1 MAGVQRLTFVHR
13 IYLDHAA
20 TTPLHPEVLEAML
33 PYLREE
39 YGNPSSVHGFGQ
51 RARGA
56 IDEAR
61 AKVAALI
68 GARDSEIVFT
78 GSGTEADNLAI
89 NGALAG
95 ALAGALTS
103 ADDDGSVRA
112 VRTDL
117 VTSAIEHHAII
128 STAKALD
135 RDKHRVTSVTAGTSG
150 QVDLEKLRAAVDERT
165 ALVSVMFANN
175 ETGVLQPIED
185 VVRIAREKGALVHSD
200 AVQGLGKAAID
211 LSSLRLDL
219 MSMSAHKIYGPKGVG
234 ALYVRSGTR
243 MTAHIRGGSQERN
256 RRAGTENVAGIAG
269 FGKAAELA
277 QQRWHEDSTRIGKLR
292 DELEAKLIGTGGSV
306 VRNGSAERICS
317 TLSLSFEGV
326 SGEDLLIALD
336 LVGIAVSTG
345 AACAAGS
352 PEPSHVLKGMGLSR
366 DRINS
371 SLRFS
376 LGRGTTAEEI
386 DHTVR
391 AVHEA
396 VERLRRTTVDSKLR

>member
-1 MAGVQRLTFVHR
+1 VSRL

-20 TTPLHPEVLEAML
+20 TTPLDPEVLEAML

-51 RARGA
+51 RARGV

-61 AKVAALI
+61 AKLSALI

-95 ALAGALTS
+95 ALSS
-103 ADDDGSVRA
+103 ADNGA
-112 VRTDL
+112 IRTDL

-128 STAKALD
+128 NTAKALD
-135 RDKHRVTSVTAGTSG
+135 RNRHRVTSIAAGTSG
-150 QVDLEKLRAAVDERT
+150 QIDLEQLRAAVNEKT

-175 ETGVLQPIED
+175 ETGVLQPVDE

-200 AVQGLGKAAID
+200 AVQGLGKVAID
-211 LSSLRLDL
+211 VSVLKLDL
-219 MSMSAHKIYGPKGVG
+219 MSVSAHKIYGPKGVG

-269 FGKAAELA
+269 FGKAADLA
-277 QQRWHEDSTRIGKLR
+277 QHRLIEDAARIGKLR
-292 DELEAKLIGTGGSV
+292 DELEAKLTGSVGGSV
-306 VRNGSAERICS
+306 IRNGSAGRICS

-336 LVGIAVSTG
+336 LAGVAVSTG

-366 DRINS
+366 ERINS

-376 LGRGTTAEEI
+376 LGRGTTADEV
-386 DHTVR
+386 DRTV
-391 AVHEA
+391 EA
-396 VERLRRTTVDSKLR
+396 VKGAVDRLRRSATP